1 MNGTAKWRSV
11 VFLIAV
17 LCAVRATL
25 AGTIRH
31 DVADALYLELADQPV
46 YDAVG
51 LATWNQPGGSYLAS
65 GTYIGDGWVLTAAH
79 VAGGIDFSGGG
90 LSDFTFSFDG
100 ASYDVA
106 DVYVHP
112 NWAATQG
119 SLTAGWDIA
128 LVKLASDVVG
138 VEPVPLYES
147 SDETDYIGTIVGYGA
162 TGNGLTGYS
171 ASSAGTKRAGE
182 NAIDA
187 VGGDRGARFFSDNIL
202 LTDFDNPLDPY
213 DSTWG
218 SRQPLA
224 LEYNTAPGDS
234 GGGVFIEVDGINY
247 LAGVTSFGRAANDS
261 FVDSDYGDQAGFTR
275 VSSFIDWITDVS
287 GVVPGLTAV
296 AIPGD
301 ANGDGAVNGDD
312 YLIWADTFGTF
323 PSPGELSGDF
333 NADGRV
339 DGQDYFIWLDAF
351 GDSGAASANRMTAV
365 PQPTTLSLFALG
377 LVVTAL
383 FHRGRSIR
391 LTPSSLQPPPI
402 RSKRDAFTKPL
413 EETI

>member
-147 SDETDYIGTIVGYGA
+147 SDETDYIGTIVGYA
-162 TGNGLTGYS
+162 PLVTGSPVTRPVRREPNGPAKTSSTPSAETAVHASFPTTFCSPTSTTPSILT
-171 ASSAGTKRAGE
+171 
-182 NAIDA
+182 
-187 VGGDRGARFFSDNIL
+187 
-202 LTDFDNPLDPY
+202 
-213 DSTWG
+213 
-218 SRQPLA
+218 
-224 LEYNTAPGDS
+224 TAPGAAVS
-234 GGGVFIEVDGINY
+234 HSRWS
-247 LAGVTSFGRAANDS
+247 TTRHRATA
-261 FVDSDYGDQAGFTR
+261 
-275 VSSFIDWITDVS
+275 
-287 GVVPGLTAV
+287 AV
-296 AIPGD
+296 ACSSKS
-301 ANGDGAVNGDD
+301 
-312 YLIWADTFGTF
+312 T
-323 PSPGELSGDF
+323 
-333 NADGRV
+333 
-339 DGQDYFIWLDAF
+339 
-351 GDSGAASANRMTAV
+351 ASI
-365 PQPTTLSLFALG
+365 TL
-377 LVVTAL
+377 
-383 FHRGRSIR
+383 
-391 LTPSSLQPPPI
+391 
-402 RSKRDAFTKPL
+402 L
-413 EETI
+413 E